1 MPDNAE
7 ILASFKKQEQEKSLK
22 KQYEVLKFHYPVAK
36 LTKLINDENWD
47 LYRSLLKGKMEEWEK
62 SLSITEERLK
72 DPNADDAEL
81 PRLKRNYLL
90 VKAQIDA
97 FLFAVDLPIMLIDD
111 VRKAEKA
118 LNEFNPG
125 VKEDSPT
132 KETKDGRKTT
142 RSRNRTV

>member
-7 ILASFKKQEQEKSLK
+7 ILASFKTQEQEKSLK
-22 KQYEVLKFHYPVAK
+22 KQYEILKFQYPVAK

-47 LYRSLLKGKMEEWEK
+47 LYRSLLKGKIDELEQ
-62 SLSITEERLK
+62 SLSIAEENLK
-72 DPNADDAEL
+72 DPRVLDAEL
-81 PRLKRNYLL
+81 PRLKHTYLL

-97 FLFAVDLPIMLIDD
+97 FLIAIDLPEMLIDD
-111 VRKAEKA
+111 VRKAERA

-132 KETKDGRKTT
+132 KETKDGRNTT
-142 RSRNRTV
+142 RSKNHTV